1 MSILRDNGI
10 ALTFELTFELPKEH
24 RDRRYSYLD
33 IRSATTGWWEI
44 SSQQVRRS
52 DFLSSMD
59 RHAGHGKW
67 GGNALGLGLP
77 AGALGVPF
85 GRDEQVT
92 DSAGSH
98 LELSFD
104 LDIDVHGHDS
114 IAAPA
119 DIPLTAI
126 SGLQYSTVSGWPSPF
141 LAWNAQSLACPPQLS
156 AFGLAIPLSPS
167 VATPSQDTSDIPYST
182 PTCVSMVTN
191 MPFST
196 QL

>member
-1 MSILRDNGI
+1 M
-10 ALTFELTFELPKEH
+10 
-24 RDRRYSYLD
+24 
-33 IRSATTGWWEI
+33 
-44 SSQQVRRS
+44 
-52 DFLSSMD
+52 
-59 RHAGHGKW
+59 
-67 GGNALGLGLP
+67 LGLGLP
-77 AGALGVPF
+77 TGALGVPF

-98 LELSFD
+98 LELSRAY

-141 LAWNAQSLACPPQLS
+141 SAWNAQPLACPPQLS
-156 AFGLAIPLSPS
+156 TFGLAIPLSLS
-167 VATPSQDTSDIPYST
+167 VATPSQDTSDVPYST
-182 PTCVSMVTN
+182 PNCVLMVTN